1 MMCRFA
7 LTSIAL
13 LAVFA
18 AGAPQTA
25 HADLILR
32 LQSGVTTVTIADND
46 VLLDGDPTAGMI
58 LYNGPSTIGVF
69 QIGLSTSVISQPIL
83 GSSSEALFDLHLDV
97 ASSGPGQLSVSLT
110 DTDFSLADTTSPWRL
125 ISSIGGLTDGT
136 VRFQESYDAAN
147 AEFGASTTNGPLDL
161 TGDPSF
167 SATLASDIALN
178 SPLFSLTE
186 LFTVTHGAAGG
197 HTTFDAQ
204 SLVLVQPVPE
214 PASCFLWAAG
224 AAGFGYWRLRR
235 QSRGRRVD
243 SGEPT

>member
-7 LTSIAL
+7 LTLMSL
-13 LAVFA
+13 LAALAVS
-18 AGAPQTA
+18 APQTA
-25 HADLILR
+25 RADLILR
-32 LQSGVTTVTIADND
+32 LQSGATTVTIADND

-58 LYNGPSTIGVF
+58 LYNGPSSIGVF

-83 GSSSEALFDLHLDV
+83 GSGSEALFDLHLDV
-97 ASSGPGQLSVSLT
+97 SSSGPGQLSVSLT

-147 AEFGASTTNGPLDL
+147 GEFGASTTNGPLDL

-186 LFTVTHGAAGG
+186 RFSVTHGDAGG

-214 PASCFLWAAG
+214 PASCLLWAAG
-224 AAGFGYWRLRR
+224 AAGFGCYCRLRR
-235 QSRGRRVD
+235 HK
-243 SGEPT
+243 GEREA